1 MYAMIFT
8 DDGPDVM
15 FYHPDTQVFEEL
27 MPNEF
32 HRFEYLYYDWE
43 NIDSPHGSPFV
54 PGPNPV
60 GMNDAFMCF
69 DSDFTDRGQQLSPVK
84 KSSSGRVNKKRVRFS
99 EDLEAIRIIPN
110 RHELAQMAAENE
122 DKDEDEI
129 WFSPR
134 PRMNRRKV
142 ATRAKARAET
152 ETEEDD
158 LWLW

>member
-8 DDGPDVM
+8 DDGPDVI

-60 GMNDAFMCF
+60 GKNDAFMGF

-122 DKDEDEI
+122 DKDEDGRNLVQPETKNEQAQGCD
-129 WFSPR
+129 PR
-134 PRMNRRKV
+134 
-142 ATRAKARAET
+142 
-152 ETEEDD
+152 EDPSED
-158 LWLW
+158 PSRDRD